1 MMNALTAATC
11 AIVLASAFAAAAT
24 AADTES
30 DAAKA
35 GVNALVGCWTGP
47 GQVRG
52 TPTDNDVEV
61 KPRLDGKYVTVA
73 VNSRDPKHPYRAVV
87 VIGWASARKLTS
99 FWMDSFGGEYS
110 STGSGLV
117 AADGSLEITYPYPDA
132 DFVNTFTR
140 HGDGLSWTI
149 TEKKHGGA
157 DRNFATYT
165 LSHASCDG
173 RHIEF

>member
-1 MMNALTAATC
+1 MMNSITAA
-11 AIVLASAFAAAAT
+11 ASAVVLASTFAGAAT
-24 AADTES
+24 AADS
-30 DAAKA
+30 DADTAKTP
-35 GVNALVGCWTGP
+35 VNALVGCWTGP

-73 VNSRDPKHPYRAVV
+73 VTSRDPKHPYRAVV
-87 VIGWASARKLTS
+87 VIAWAGGRKLTS

-110 STGSGLV
+110 STGAGLV

-140 HGDGLSWTI
+140 RGGGLSWTI
-149 TEKKHGGA
+149 TEKKHGAPG
-157 DRNFATYT
+157 RNFATYN
-165 LSHASCDG
+165 LSSMSCDG
-173 RHIEF
+173 RRVDF